1 MIPAASA
8 GFTRNGS
15 PPYTALTNAASRHGL
30 RASSGLLVVIVE
42 AAGRQTR
49 GCWSSYPHRGAV
61 RIRPI
66 GASTPL
72 WTESTTIPRR
82 RRASRAA
89 CGVRRAP
96 RGVRGAACTTRHA
109 ARGTWHAPTD
119 DRPHSVQIHCIS
131 CIQTAFWDIASR
143 TMPSETRSI
152 RERPDASAKCTP
164 PRHRKRWRGGRE
176 DPSAPPT
183 QSAPGS
189 RERSAVH
196 RLHVH
201 GTHVQRAHVDRAERA
216 AALVAEGRDR
226 GIVVATLDHGT
237 EVTGLLRVVAVVV
250 VTIPWRRR
258 LDRSDLNLFIE
269 LTIGDRLERLGQIGG
284 PAVERRLDQL
294 HRVGIGVVDR
304 AIGERHVR
312 IVCDLA
318 RDAVLAAGDRHL
330 DVGRAERTGER
341 VEGALGVRDARAPPN
356 DGCGERGRCED
367 PPPNL
372 EEICTCSSPPRRS
385 FRPRF
390 GRTVTTLTVA
400 RAAPAA

>member
-1 MIPAASA
+1 D
-8 GFTRNGS
+8 
-15 PPYTALTNAASRHGL
+15 
-30 RASSGLLVVIVE
+30 SGLLVVISASWRSPNPADRGIDATVDRVDDHPQ
-42 AAGRQTR
+42 AAPRLAGGMRGAACATRGAGRGMHHATCGTR
-49 GCWSSYPHRGAV
+49 H
-61 RIRPI
+61 
-66 GASTPL
+66 
-72 WTESTTIPRR
+72 
-82 RRASRAA
+82 
-89 CGVRRAP
+89 
-96 RGVRGAACTTRHA
+96 AACTTRHA

-237 EVTGLLRVVAVVV
+237 EVTGLLRVVAVV
-250 VTIPWRRR
+250 
-258 LDRSDLNLFIE
+258 
-269 LTIGDRLERLGQIGG
+269 
-284 PAVERRLDQL
+284 
-294 HRVGIGVVDR
+294 
-304 AIGERHVR
+304 
-312 IVCDLA
+312 
-318 RDAVLAAGDRHL
+318 
-330 DVGRAERTGER
+330 
-341 VEGALGVRDARAPPN
+341 
-356 DGCGERGRCED
+356 
-367 PPPNL
+367 
-372 EEICTCSSPPRRS
+372 
-385 FRPRF
+385 
-390 GRTVTTLTVA
+390 
-400 RAAPAA
+400 